1 MGLIQV
7 IFHNVFG
14 RTRPGGGTGV
24 GHAGNAPGREAG
36 RPRPWEQ
43 HRRGERLPGH
53 SAPLGLPVGKAVPLD
68 A

>member
-1 MGLIQV
+1 MDLIQV

-24 GHAGNAPGREAG
+24 ARAQGREAG